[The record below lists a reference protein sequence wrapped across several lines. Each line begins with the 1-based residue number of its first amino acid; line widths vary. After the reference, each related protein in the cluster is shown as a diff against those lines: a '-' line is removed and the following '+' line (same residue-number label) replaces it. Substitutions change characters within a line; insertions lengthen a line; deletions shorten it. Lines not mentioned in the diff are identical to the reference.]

1 MIKKCVV
8 CGAEFSAPPS
18 SKKITCS
25 SECKR
30 KRRSE
35 LLKGHK
41 VSASA
46 REKISAAAK
55 QRGYTENLTKG
66 TAAAMSSI
74 KAGRNEKNSSAKTYI
89 LIAPNGERVKVTN
102 LREWIRK
109 HIGLFGRELSDEN
122 VNRVA
127 SGFYTIKRNIRRN
140 HTGQTYYGWSILDW
154 DDRKNCEKRDK

>member
-55 QRGYTENLTKG
+55 QRGYTENLKKG
-66 TAAAMSSI
+66 ATAGKDSE
-74 KAGRNEKNSSAKTYI
+74 KAGRGEKK
-89 LIAPNGERVKVTN
+89 
-102 LREWIRK
+102 
-109 HIGLFGRELSDEN
+109 LF
-122 VNRVA
+122 
-127 SGFYTIKRNIRRN
+127 
-140 HTGQTYYGWSILDW
+140 
-154 DDRKNCEKRDK
+154 RKNICSYCA